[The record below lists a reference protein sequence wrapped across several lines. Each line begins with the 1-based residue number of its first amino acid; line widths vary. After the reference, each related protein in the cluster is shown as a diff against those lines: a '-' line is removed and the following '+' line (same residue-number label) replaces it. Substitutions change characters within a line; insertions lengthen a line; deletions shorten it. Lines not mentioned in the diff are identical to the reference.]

1 MNNIRLYRHPLSGHS
16 HRAQLLLSLLGLDAE
31 LVDVDLA
38 AGEHKQAEFLAR
50 NRFGQVPVLEDGKT
64 VIADSNAILVYLAE
78 QYDASNTWLPIDPVA
93 AAEVQRF
100 LSAAAGPLAYG
111 PAAAR
116 LVNVFG
122 ASLDHNRA
130 IEVAHNLLGVL
141 ESHLDGRDW
150 LVGSNPTIADL
161 ANYAYIAHAPE
172 GDVSL
177 ESYPNVR
184 AWLGR
189 ITALSGFVPMQ
200 ATAVGL
206 AAMLL
211 PPARAPQRASHRWKL
226 VKCMC

>member
-1 MNNIRLYRHPLSGHS
+1 MSNIKLYRHALSGHS
-16 HRAQLLLSLLGLDAE
+16 HRAQLLLSLLGLNAE

-50 NRFGQVPVLEDGKT
+50 NRFGQVPVLEDGNT
-64 VIADSNAILVYLAE
+64 VISDSNAILVYLAE
-78 QYDASNTWLPIDPVA
+78 QYDASNSWLPVDPVA

-100 LSAAAGPLAYG
+100 LSTAAGQIAFG

-122 ASLDHNRA
+122 AALDHKRA
-130 IEVAHNLLGVL
+130 IEVAHNVLGVL
-141 ESHLDGRDW
+141 EIHLEGRDW
-150 LVGSNPTIADL
+150 LVGNNPTIADV

-177 ESYPNVR
+177 ENYPNVR

-189 ITALSGFVPMQ
+189 IEALPGFVQMQ

-206 AAMLL
+206 AA
-211 PPARAPQRASHRWKL
+211 
-226 VKCMC
+226 

>member
-1 MNNIRLYRHPLSGHS
+1 MSNIRLYRHALSGHS
-16 HRAQLLLSLLGLDAE
+16 HRVQLLLSLLGLDAK

-38 AGEHKQAEFLAR
+38 AGEHKQTEFLAR
-50 NRFGQVPVLEDGKT
+50 NRFGQVPVLEDGDT

-78 QYDASNTWLPIDPVA
+78 QYDETNTWLPVDPVA

-100 LSAAAGPLAYG
+100 LSAAAGQVAYG

-122 ASLDHNRA
+122 AALDHKRA
-130 IEVAHNLLGVL
+130 IEIAHDLLALL
-141 ESHLDGRDW
+141 ETHLERRDW
-150 LVGSNPTIADL
+150 LVGSNPTIADV

-172 GDVSL
+172 GDVAL
-177 ESYPNVR
+177 DNYPNVQ

-189 ITALSGFVPMQ
+189 IVALPGFVPMQ

-206 AAMLL
+206 AA
-211 PPARAPQRASHRWKL
+211 
-226 VKCMC
+226 